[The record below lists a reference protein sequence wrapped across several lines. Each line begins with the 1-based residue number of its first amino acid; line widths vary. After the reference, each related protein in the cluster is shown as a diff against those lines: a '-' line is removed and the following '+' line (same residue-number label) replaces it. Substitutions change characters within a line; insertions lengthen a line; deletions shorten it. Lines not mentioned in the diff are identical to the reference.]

1 VAFVVSFIDSGNF
14 RRAFASWGVKG
25 PFDHIVIDNFFL
37 PEVVERLAKEFPAS
51 DSELFNGNYNN
62 ALEIKRT
69 CNIWDRFPP
78 FTYQV
83 LTWLNSDDFLDLIAE
98 YTGIRPLYSDP
109 GLHGGGWHTHPP
121 GGKLNVHKDYNLHPK
136 LGLQRKFNLLVY
148 LNPEYQPHW
157 GGELGL
163 WDQTPDGNPGH
174 LIQAVEPRFNRAVLF
189 DTTQNSWH
197 GLEIPNRFPLGQ
209 DRKSIAIYYL
219 TDPPEVTENRM
230 RALFA
235 PSEEQ
240 KHDPEVLELIR
251 RRSQTQGHDPELWS
265 RR

>member
-1 VAFVVSFIDSGNF
+1 VAFVVSFVNLENF
-14 RRAFASWGVKG
+14 RQAFSNWGSEG
-25 PFDHIVIDNFFL
+25 PFDHVVVDNFFE
-37 PEVVERLAKEFPAS
+37 PEVAQKLERDFPVS

-83 LTWLNSDDFLDLIAE
+83 LNWLNSPEFVNELSQL
-98 YTGIRPLYSDP
+98 TGVSPLYSDP

-121 GGKLNVHKDYNLHPK
+121 GGKLNVHKDYNIHPK
-136 LGLQRKFNLLVY
+136 MGLQRKLNLLVY
-148 LNPEYQPHW
+148 LNPEYDSSW

-163 WDQTPDGNPGH
+163 WSAGSSGPAGLVKTINP
-174 LIQAVEPRFNRAVLF
+174 VFNRAVLF

-197 GLEIPNRFPLGQ
+197 GLETPNKFPAGQ
-209 DRKSIAIYYL
+209 DRKSLAMYYL
-219 TDPPEVTENRM
+219 TDPPANTEPRM

-235 PSEEQ
+235 PSESQ
-240 KHDPEVLELIR
+240 KHDTEVQDLIQ
-251 RRSQTQGHDPELWS
+251 RRSQTQGNNPELWS